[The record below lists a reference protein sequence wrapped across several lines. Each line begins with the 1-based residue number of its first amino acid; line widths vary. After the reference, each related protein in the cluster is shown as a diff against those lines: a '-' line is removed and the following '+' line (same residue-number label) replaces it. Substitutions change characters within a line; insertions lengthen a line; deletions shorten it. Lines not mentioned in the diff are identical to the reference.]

1 MELYLVII
9 LCSIFREE
17 ELGSEEDDETEEE
30 EQEQE
35 DEQGKNKVQRPLESN
50 VNTRMDECN
59 EDSHSHSHSDSVG
72 NEDESS
78 DNKKESEE
86 RLGPLK
92 ESTITLGN
100 KTEKRKQRLLEKY
113 KKLQGK
119 CFVMS

>member
-1 MELYLVII
+1 MVII
-9 LCSIFREE
+9 LCPIFREE

-50 VNTRMDECN
+50 VTNRMDECN
-59 EDSHSHSHSDSVG
+59 EDSHSHSDSVG
-72 NEDESS
+72 IEDESS

-92 ESTITLGN
+92 ESTITLDN

-119 CFVMS
+119 SFVIS

>member
-1 MELYLVII
+1 MELYLFII
-9 LCSIFREE
+9 LCPFFREE

-30 EQEQE
+30 EEQE
-35 DEQGKNKVQRPLESN
+35 DEQGKNKKQRPLESN

-59 EDSHSHSHSDSVG
+59 EDSHSDSVE
-72 NEDESS
+72 NDDESS

-92 ESTITLGN
+92 ESTVTLD
-100 KTEKRKQRLLEKY
+100 KETEKRKQRLLEKY

-119 CFVMS
+119 SFVIS

>member
-1 MELYLVII
+1 MELYLFII
-9 LCSIFREE
+9 LCPFFREE
-17 ELGSEEDDETEEE
+17 ELGSEEDGETEEE
-30 EQEQE
+30 EQEHE

-59 EDSHSHSHSDSVG
+59 EDSHSDSVE
-72 NEDESS
+72 NDDESS

-92 ESTITLGN
+92 ESTVTLD
-100 KTEKRKQRLLEKY
+100 KETEKRKQRLLEKY

>member
-1 MELYLVII
+1 M
-9 LCSIFREE
+9 CPIFREE

-30 EQEQE
+30 EEQE
-35 DEQGKNKVQRPLESN
+35 DEQGKNKKQRPLESN

-59 EDSHSHSHSDSVG
+59 EDSYSDSVE
-72 NEDESS
+72 NDDESS

-92 ESTITLGN
+92 ESTVTLD
-100 KTEKRKQRLLEKY
+100 KETEKRKQRLLEKY

-119 CFVMS
+119 SFVIS

>member
-1 MELYLVII
+1 MVII
-9 LCSIFREE
+9 LCPIFREE

-30 EQEQE
+30 EQEHE

-50 VNTRMDECN
+50 VTNRMDECN
-59 EDSHSHSHSDSVG
+59 EDSHSHSDSVG
-72 NEDESS
+72 IEDESS

-92 ESTITLGN
+92 ESTITLDN

-119 CFVMS
+119 YFGMS

>member
-1 MELYLVII
+1 M
-9 LCSIFREE
+9 CPIFREE

-30 EQEQE
+30 EEQE
-35 DEQGKNKVQRPLESN
+35 DEQGKNKKQRPLESN

-59 EDSHSHSHSDSVG
+59 EDSHSDSVE
-72 NEDESS
+72 NDDESS

-92 ESTITLGN
+92 ESTVTLD
-100 KTEKRKQRLLEKY
+100 KETEKRKQRLLEKY